1 MLCLWRIDSG
11 TTAKGIV
18 SANIASHHQFMSL
31 AQSLRQQK
39 IPTLFDNLLFRA
51 KASLLQLRRGWQNW
65 RGGQVKW
72 QQQAKLTSSPICA
85 RSQTNLWVGATE
97 AEWRLQA
104 GKIHNLRLAIRH
116 IDGIEIPAGE
126 IFSFWSQVGQP
137 TIWRGFAIGRE
148 LREGCIIP
156 TVGGGLCQLS
166 NALYDAALQSGL
178 EIVERYAHSQVI
190 PGSLAEIGRDAT
202 VFWNYIDL
210 KFRASRNLRIEARM
224 DDSNLIVEFKSSL
237 AETALDLSP
246 SMSAAPVSAPHNCLS
261 CGVTSCFRSQ
271 VPDRSIQ
278 ARTGYLVDD
287 WWPEFDRY
295 IQTVRTERD
304 RLYLPIDGRKF
315 RKQNYSWNTTG
326 FDKTHQQWGLVF
338 NRAYKS
344 RRLARQGAARQREL
358 MAQSR
363 GLALKYGETLAP
375 ETTHLVIAQSL
386 LPWLWEAGYL
396 GGRTFD
402 VLLTTLPIEH
412 LQARLDL
419 ASKSHPT
426 SSTLGDFRAATQVAE
441 LEMSALN
448 LARKLIT
455 PHSDLAKL
463 FPAKTV
469 LLDWVMPTPLDL
481 AKIEQHSPTIVLPC
495 SSLGRKGI
503 YELRSAMAGMDI
515 NLIIVGSELEEP
527 GFWAGCSSEYTQ
539 DYYYALQRA
548 DAIVLPAW
556 VEHQPRRLLQAIGE
570 GIPTIASEACG
581 LQDVAGVVG
590 IEIGDISALREAILT
605 ALA

>member
-1 MLCLWRIDSG
+1 
-11 TTAKGIV
+11 
-18 SANIASHHQFMSL
+18 MSL
-31 AQSLRQQK
+31 AKSLSQPS
-39 IPTLFDNLLFRA
+39 IPTLFENLLFRA

-72 QQQAKLTSSPICA
+72 PQQAQLTTSPICA
-85 RSQTNLWVGATE
+85 RSQTDLWVGATE
-97 AEWRLQA
+97 AEWSLQA

-137 TIWRGFAIGRE
+137 TVWRGFAVGRE

-210 KFRASRNLRIEARM
+210 KFRASRDLRIEARM
-224 DDSNLIVEFKSSL
+224 DDRNLIVEFKTSSPKTAPSSIPAIPL
-237 AETALDLSP
+237 APAAAL
-246 SMSAAPVSAPHNCLS
+246 PHNCLS

-271 VPDRSIQ
+271 VPDISVR

-287 WWPEFDRY
+287 YWVEFDRY

-304 RLYLPIDGRKF
+304 RLYLPIDGRRF
-315 RKQNYSWNTTG
+315 HKQNYSWNTIG
-326 FDKTHQQWGLVF
+326 FEQTLQQWGLVLK
-338 NRAYKS
+338 RAYKS
-344 RRLARQGAARQREL
+344 RRLARQGATRQREL
-358 MAQSR
+358 MTQSR
-363 GLALKYGETLAP
+363 QLALNYGRNLSP
-375 ETTHLVIAQSL
+375 DTTHLVIAQSL
-386 LPWLWEAGYL
+386 LPWLWEGGYL

-402 VLLTTLPIEH
+402 VLLTTLPIQY
-412 LQARLDL
+412 LQERLDL
-419 ASKSHPT
+419 AAKSHPT
-426 SSTLGDFRAATQVAE
+426 SSTLGDFRAPTQVAE

-448 LARKLIT
+448 HARKLIT
-455 PHSDLAKL
+455 PNSDLAKL
-463 FPAKTV
+463 FPAKTE
-469 LLDWVMPTPLDL
+469 LLDWVMPTRLDL
-481 AKIEQHSPTIVLPC
+481 PKIDRSQVKPKIVLPC

-503 YELRSAMAGMDI
+503 YELRSALAGMDI
-515 NLIIVGSELEEP
+515 NLIIVGSELEDPE
-527 GFWAGCSSEYTQ
+527 FWAGYSVEYTK
-539 DYYYALQRA
+539 DYHYALQRA
-548 DAIVLPAW
+548 MAIVLPAW
-556 VEHQPRRLLQAIGE
+556 VEHQPRRFLQAISE

-581 LQDVAGVVG
+581 LQHVAGVDS
-590 IEIGDISALREAILT
+590 ISIGDIPALRQAILT
-605 ALA
+605 VTAIR

>member
-1 MLCLWRIDSG
+1 
-11 TTAKGIV
+11 
-18 SANIASHHQFMSL
+18 MSL

-51 KASLLQLRRGWQNW
+51 KASILQLRRGWQNW
-65 RGGQVKW
+65 CAGQVKW
-72 QQQAKLTSSPICA
+72 PQQAQLTTLPICA
-85 RSQTNLWVGATE
+85 RSQTDLWVGATE
-97 AEWRLQA
+97 AEWSLQA

-116 IDGIEIPAGE
+116 INGIEIPAGE

-137 TIWRGFAIGRE
+137 TIWRGFAVGRE

-210 KFRASRNLRIEARM
+210 KFRSNQDLRIEARM
-224 DDSNLIVEFKSSL
+224 DDRHLIVEFKTLSPQ
-237 AETALDLSP
+237 AAPNLSP
-246 SMSAAPVSAPHNCLS
+246 SIASAPISNPHNCLS

-304 RLYLPIDGRKF
+304 RLYLPIDGRTF

-326 FDKTHQQWGLVF
+326 FDKTRQQWGLVL

-344 RRLARQGAARQREL
+344 RRLAKQGAARQREL

-363 GLALKYGETLAP
+363 QLALKYGETLSP
-375 ETTHLVIAQSL
+375 EITHLVIAQSL

-402 VLLTTLPIEH
+402 VLLTTLPIQY
-412 LQARLDL
+412 LQERLDL
-419 ASKSHPT
+419 AYKSHPS
-426 SSTLGDFRAATQVAE
+426 SSTLGDFRAATEVAE
-441 LEMSALN
+441 LEMSALSR
-448 LARKLIT
+448 ARKLIT

-463 FPAKTV
+463 FPTKTE
-469 LLDWVMPTPLDL
+469 LLDWLMPIPLGL
-481 AKIEQHSPTIVLPC
+481 PKIDKRSIVLPC

-503 YELRSAMAGMDI
+503 YELRSAIVGMDI
-515 NLIIVGSELEEP
+515 NLIIVGSELEDPE
-527 GFWAGCSSEYTQ
+527 FWKGYSIEYTQ
-539 DYYYALQRA
+539 DYHYALQQA
-548 DAIVLPAW
+548 TAIVLPAW
-556 VEHQPRRLLQAIGE
+556 VEHQPRRLLQAISE
-570 GIPTIASEACG
+570 GIPTIVSQACG
-581 LQDVAGVVG
+581 LEQVAGVDS
-590 IEIGDISALREAILT
+590 IETGDIPALREAILT
-605 ALA
+605 ATD